1 MEPTE
6 PGSFRAVGSPMMSVA
21 PLQFLLLVFAG
32 WVNRRQLE
40 IVEYLQEENRVL
52 REQLGD
58 RRLRFTDAQRRRLAT
73 KAKALGRRALEQLA
87 GLVTPDTI
95 LRWYRELVAKKY
107 DGTARR
113 EDRRPGTAAS
123 LQRLV
128 VQLATENPTWGY
140 TRIRGALRLGHQ
152 LGRNTIKRILASHG
166 LEPAPKRGMTM
177 PWKTFLRAHFG
188 VIAATDVFTVEVLA
202 FTGLVRYVVWF
213 VIDLE
218 SRRVHIAGLVRHPH
232 DAWIQQIA
240 RNLTDRVDG
249 FLRGKRYV
257 VHDRD
262 PLFTEAFRAVLRAAG
277 VECLKLPPR
286 SPNLNAFSE
295 RFVLSL
301 KSECLDKLVP
311 LGERHLRFAI
321 SEFVEH
327 YHLERN
333 HQGLDNRLIT
343 AIAAP
348 VNDNADPAAPVA
360 RCERL
365 GGLLSYYYRVA
376 A

>member
-1 MEPTE
+1 
-6 PGSFRAVGSPMMSVA
+6 MSAA
-21 PLQFLLLVFAG
+21 PLQF
-32 WVNRRQLE
+32 
-40 IVEYLQEENRVL
+40 
-52 REQLGD
+52 
-58 RRLRFTDAQRRRLAT
+58 
-73 KAKALGRRALEQLA
+73 
-87 GLVTPDTI
+87 
-95 LRWYRELVAKKY
+95 
-107 DGTARR
+107 
-113 EDRRPGTAAS
+113 
-123 LQRLV
+123 
-128 VQLATENPTWGY
+128 
-140 TRIRGALRLGHQ
+140 
-152 LGRNTIKRILASHG
+152 
-166 LEPAPKRGMTM
+166 PAPKRGKTM

-188 VIAATDVFTVEVLA
+188 VIAATDFFTIEVLT

-249 FLRGKRYV
+249 FLRGKRYLI
-257 VHDRD
+257 HDRD

-348 VNDNADPAAPVA
+348 VNDNADPASPIA
-360 RCERL
+360 RRERL
-365 GGLLSYYYRVA
+365 GGLLSYNYRVA